1 MKVILR
7 HMVKNLYV
15 LDDCSWT
22 NDPAQARDFQRAD
35 RALEA
40 ARNSGVKELEL
51 MISLN
56 GIHFD
61 ISRPLSEAV
70 NF

>member
-7 HMVKNLYV
+7 NTLNNLYV

-22 NDPAQARDFQRAD
+22 NDPAKARDFQRAD

-40 ARNSGVKELEL
+40 ARCSGVKDLEL

-61 ISRPLSEAV
+61 ISRPLTEA
-70 NF
+70 

>member
-7 HMVKNLYV
+7 NMVNDLYV
-15 LDDCSWT
+15 LDQSSWT
-22 NDPAQARDFQRAD
+22 NDPLKAHDYERAD

-40 ARNSGVKELEL
+40 ARSSGLKDLEL

-61 ISRPLSEAV
+61 ISRPLS
-70 NF
+70 

>member
-7 HMVKNLYV
+7 NTVNNLYV
-15 LDDCSWT
+15 LDHNHWT
-22 NDPAQARDFQRAD
+22 RDQAQAHDFQRAD

-40 ARNSGVKELEL
+40 ARTSGLTDLEV

-61 ISRPLSEAV
+61 ISRPLALP
-70 NF
+70 

>member
-7 HMVKNLYV
+7 DTTNNLYV
-15 LDDCSWT
+15 LDHCSWT
-22 NDPAQARDFQRAD
+22 NDPTKARDFERAD

-40 ARNSGVKELEL
+40 ARNSGLKGLEL

-61 ISRPLSEAV
+61 ISRPLS
-70 NF
+70 

>member
-7 HMVKNLYV
+7 NTVNNLYV
-15 LDDCSWT
+15 VDHAHWT
-22 NDPAQARDFQRAD
+22 HEQAKAHDFERAD

-40 ARNSGVKELEL
+40 ARSFGLQNLEL

-61 ISRPLSEAV
+61 ISKPLAH
-70 NF
+70 

>member
-7 HMVKNLYV
+7 NMSNNLYV
-15 LDDCSWT
+15 LDHSSWT
-22 NDPAQARDFQRAD
+22 KDQTKAYDFERAD

-40 ARNSGVKELEL
+40 ARSSGLKDLEL

-56 GIHFD
+56 GVHFD
-61 ISRPLSEAV
+61 ISRPLS
-70 NF
+70 